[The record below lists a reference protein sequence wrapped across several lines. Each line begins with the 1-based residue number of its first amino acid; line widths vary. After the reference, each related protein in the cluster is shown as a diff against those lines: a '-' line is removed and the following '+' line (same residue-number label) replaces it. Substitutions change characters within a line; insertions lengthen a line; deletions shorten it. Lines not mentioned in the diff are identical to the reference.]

1 MKKTVL
7 LFFVM
12 ILLLS
17 SLVLQ
22 TFAAPTRYRWYCMH
36 VKDHKQPSIGTE
48 LAFVEEF
55 GGYFIDHAHTDS
67 NAEDK
72 VIYLTFDAGYENG
85 NIAKILD
92 ILRDE
97 NVPAAFFILQNL
109 IYKNADLVKR
119 MTVEGHTVCNHTA
132 HHRDMSSCSNEAL
145 LEELHTLEALY
156 SERIGGQMAKYY
168 RPPEGTF
175 SRENIVCANENGY
188 KTIFWSFA
196 YPDWDNQKQMSTE
209 KAKQIVL
216 DNIHNGEVML
226 LHPTSATNVAILSDV
241 IHTLKEMGYRFG
253 TLDELTG
260 ADA

>member
-55 GGYFIDHAHTDS
+55 GGYFIDRTHTDS

-97 NVPAAFFILQNL
+97 NVSAAFFILQNL
-109 IYKNADLVKR
+109 IYKN
-119 MTVEGHTVCNHTA
+119 
-132 HHRDMSSCSNEAL
+132 
-145 LEELHTLEALY
+145 
-156 SERIGGQMAKYY
+156 ERGN
-168 RPPEGTF
+168 
-175 SRENIVCANENGY
+175 SRN
-188 KTIFWSFA
+188 
-196 YPDWDNQKQMSTE
+196 
-209 KAKQIVL
+209 KA
-216 DNIHNGEVML
+216 
-226 LHPTSATNVAILSDV
+226 
-241 IHTLKEMGYRFG
+241 RFFKKFK
-253 TLDELTG
+253 
-260 ADA
+260 